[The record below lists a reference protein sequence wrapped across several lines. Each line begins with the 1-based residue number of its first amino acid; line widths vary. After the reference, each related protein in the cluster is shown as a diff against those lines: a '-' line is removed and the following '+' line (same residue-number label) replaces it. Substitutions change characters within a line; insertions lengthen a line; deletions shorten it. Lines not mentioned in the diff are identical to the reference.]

1 MKCALGF
8 VLMFALVALAGCD
21 GSDEVVTRAKM
32 ESKDEYIKIYE
43 IQNTDLKCAD
53 GIVYLR
59 IGPKEYSAK
68 INKETLLPERCN

>member
-43 IQNTDLKCAD
+43 IKNSDLRCAD
-53 GIVYLR
+53 GVTYVR
-59 IGPKEYSAK
+59 IGSKGYTAK

>member
-21 GSDEVVTRAKM
+21 GMYDHERAEDGTRVRVYTINP
-32 ESKDEYIKIYE
+32 S
-43 IQNTDLKCAD
+43 QDLRCAD
-53 GIVYLR
+53 GVLYVR
-59 IGPKEYSAK
+59 IAKDYTAK